1 MTKLKLLFVSG
12 GVPWTPDMGGGYLI
26 AFKLAQHLA
35 KRGHRVDYL
44 TDCPEQY
51 RKQLDNIGPIYIK
64 SWGYKDLPLREF
76 MQVFKQL
83 PSYDIIHAH
92 GAEGVLFSIYSR
104 LRGSPP
110 CFISI
115 YDPDIPVKRW
125 YRQTAWDVYRNIG
138 TKLAAKVLVLSEFS
152 RKNVNSVLH
161 IPVSRISVIPPGVST
176 DFRSL
181 NPKITNPNHSKK
193 SVNLLFVGRLE
204 YQKGL
209 DVLIRALS
217 VVKAKHRVTLMVIG
231 TGSLMDDY
239 RNLAKQYKVN
249 DIMYFK
255 GYIPP
260 DELPPFYR
268 AADIFVC
275 PSRYESFG
283 LTFAEAMA
291 AGLPVVATDVT
302 AIPEVVVDG
311 ETGILVPPDN
321 SNALSLGIEKL
332 IENVELRK
340 NFGLAGME
348 RVKTR
353 YIWETSAYQ
362 LEKLYLQELLQ

>member
-1 MTKLKLLFVSG
+1 MATLKILFVSG

-44 TDCPEQY
+44 TNCPEEY
-51 RKQLDNIGPIYIK
+51 RKQLDNPSPIYIK
-64 SWGYKDLPLREF
+64 SWGHKDLPLREF
-76 MQVFKQL
+76 MKVFKQL

-92 GAEGVLFSIYSR
+92 GAEAVLFSIYSR
-104 LRGSPP
+104 LRGFPP

-125 YRQTAWDVYRNIG
+125 CRQTAWDVYRKIG

-152 RKNVNSVLH
+152 RKNVNTVLH
-161 IPVSRISVIPPGVST
+161 IPVSRIMVIPPGVRT
-176 DFRSL
+176 DFQSL
-181 NPKITNPNHSKK
+181 NAKITNPNQSKK
-193 SVNLLFVGRLE
+193 SFNLLFVGRLE

-209 DVLIRALS
+209 DVLIKALS
-217 VVKAKHRVTLMVIG
+217 IITSKHRVTLTVIG
-231 TGSLMDDY
+231 AGSSMDEY

-249 DIMYFK
+249 DIICFK

-268 AADIFVC
+268 AADIFVG

-291 AGLPVVATDVT
+291 AGLPVVATDVS

-311 ETGILVPPDN
+311 KTGILVPPDN
-321 SNALSLGIEKL
+321 PDALSLGIEKL
-332 IENVELRK
+332 IENVELRE

-348 RVKTR
+348 RAKTE
-353 YIWETSAYQ
+353 YIWEHSAHQ
-362 LEKLYLQELLQ
+362 LEQLYLQELLQ